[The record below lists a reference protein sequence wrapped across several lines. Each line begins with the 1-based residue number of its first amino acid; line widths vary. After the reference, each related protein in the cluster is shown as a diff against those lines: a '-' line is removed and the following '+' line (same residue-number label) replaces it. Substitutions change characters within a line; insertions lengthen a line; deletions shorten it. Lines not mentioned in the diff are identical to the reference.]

1 MPYQYPGKLAVP
13 KRFVVVCHEAGYAI
27 CLKATSQV
35 ALYASDPKMKGG
47 IVFFTAGEL
56 TFFESDTA
64 VQPDNLH
71 PIAHTNI
78 VRCLQS
84 HTFEM
89 LGMMPESFKARLSA
103 AITTSIT
110 MKPARK
116 KHLIER
122 L

>member
-1 MPYQYPGKLAVP
+1 MPYQYPGEAAVP
-13 KRFVVVCHEAGYAI
+13 KRFVLVCHEAGHAI

-35 ALYASDPKMKGG
+35 ALYTSDPRMMAGV
-47 IVFFTAGEL
+47 VFYPAGNL
-56 TFFESDTA
+56 SFFESDTA

-71 PIAHTNI
+71 PIPHASI
-78 VRCLQS
+78 VRCIQNQTL
-84 HTFEM
+84 ER
-89 LGMMPESFKARLSA
+89 LGIMPAEFRGQLAA
-103 AITTSIT
+103 AIATSVT